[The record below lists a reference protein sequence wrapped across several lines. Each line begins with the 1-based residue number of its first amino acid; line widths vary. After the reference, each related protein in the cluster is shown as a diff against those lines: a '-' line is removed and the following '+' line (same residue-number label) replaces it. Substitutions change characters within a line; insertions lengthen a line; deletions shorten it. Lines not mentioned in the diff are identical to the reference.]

1 MKNLF
6 FLIVGLALIFGSF
19 FLFFERA
26 LEENRIQTIR
36 INDAFIRVEI
46 ADTEVARSQGLS
58 HRQVLKNG
66 TGMLFVFDSPSR
78 YGIWMKNMNFPI
90 DIVWIDEEFR
100 IAGIEKS
107 VSPETFPEI
116 FYPDN
121 PIKYALELPAGFLD
135 TQGIGAGAIV
145 HFED

>member
-1 MKNLF
+1 MK
-6 FLIVGLALIFGSF
+6 
-19 FLFFERA
+19 
-26 LEENRIQTIR
+26 
-36 INDAFIRVEI
+36 RVL
-46 ADTEVARSQGLS
+46 GLS
-58 HRQVLKNG
+58 NRNSLG
-66 TGMLFVFDSPSR
+66 EDAGMLFIFAEEGTP
-78 YGIWMKNMNFPI
+78 GFWMKEMKFPI